1 MFAVTIP
8 ARQFAL
14 FRVLL
19 GLYLAIHFAML
30 IPYGAELFGHTGVI
44 PDPRLNLVPPIFPS
58 LLNLPVASGTISL
71 FLIVMV
77 LAAVAFALGICRRV
91 AALILWYGWACL
103 FNRNNLI
110 GNPSIPYVGLL
121 LLLSV
126 IVPLGEGWTMRKR
139 HDEWHFPPAIYWA
152 AWIPLAL
159 GYTFSGLHKLG
170 SPSWVNG
177 DALRLLADNPL
188 ARSGPI
194 RDWLLKAPDSV
205 LHGMTWFA
213 LAGEISFAFFSF
225 TRVTRFIAWMW
236 LVGMHLGILGVIA
249 FADLTAGMLLVHVFV
264 WDPVWLRRRKRP
276 LPAAASSAAPVA
288 SLG

>member
-8 ARQFAL
+8 ARQFAI

-30 IPYGAELFGHTGVI
+30 IPYGAELFGHTGVL
-44 PDPRLNLVPPIFPS
+44 PDPNLNLVPPIFPN
-58 LLNLPVASGTISL
+58 LLNLPVAAGTISL
-71 FLIVMV
+71 FLLAMV
-77 LAAVAFALGICRRV
+77 LAAAALAMGICRRV

-121 LLLSV
+121 LLLTV
-126 IVPLGEGWTMRKR
+126 LVPLGEGWTMRKH

-177 DALRLLADNPL
+177 DALRFLADNPL
-188 ARSGPI
+188 ARPGPI
-194 RDWLLKAPDSV
+194 RDWLLQAPDFV
-205 LHGMTWFA
+205 IHPMTWFA
-213 LAGEISFAFFSF
+213 LAGEILFAFLSF
-225 TRVTRFIAWMW
+225 TRVTRFIAWFW
-236 LVGMHLGILGVIA
+236 LVGMHLGILAVIA
-249 FADLTAGMLLVHVFV
+249 FADLTAGMLLVHAFV
-264 WDPVWLRRRKRP
+264 WDPAWLRRRIDSTV
-276 LPAAASSAAPVA
+276 PAAAA
-288 SLG
+288 SGG